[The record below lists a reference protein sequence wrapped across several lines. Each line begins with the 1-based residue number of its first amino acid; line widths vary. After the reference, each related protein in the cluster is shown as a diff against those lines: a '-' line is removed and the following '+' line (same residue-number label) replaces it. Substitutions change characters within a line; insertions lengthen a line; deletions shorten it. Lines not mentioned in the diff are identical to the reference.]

1 MMYHL
6 QWYITRELL
15 KTFALTAI
23 GLTLIFSLCGGA
35 LNIIQADM
43 LTAVQIAQLMAFVLP
58 VATTL
63 TLPIS
68 ALFACAMVYG
78 RLAADN
84 EFDACKSSGINI
96 HRLLAP
102 AVGLSVFTAVFTFS
116 FANYVIPK
124 YIEQLDEMVR
134 KDLQK
139 VAVGL
144 LRSRGYMR
152 HGPYV
157 LYAGHCELRPG
168 EEEQE
173 VLYIREAAFME
184 LEGSNLVRVG
194 TAEEVRVDFWVQPG
208 ASLPVVEA
216 CMYNVY
222 GVDIKQRQ
230 TIDLKRQ
237 RLDPQEIP
245 SQAKQNPK
253 WLTLN
258 ELLYFQGNPSEMVTV
273 RRDVEAFRRQ
283 VGEAFFYRD
292 LVQQWR
298 QNKVIRLGD
307 ERRRYEIQVDRLEL
321 DVRAGQVEQYMPR
334 NMLGVTVQM
343 YEPDRK
349 ITYQADSCAIRV
361 NRGATDRND
370 TILIVLEGNVT
381 FADPRNPR
389 NVVTHRRQDLPALPF
404 PRRFEQQV
412 ANLSDENLFGKGL
425 PGTREL
431 ETMNLGRRIDEA
443 RKAIGQELVKMGL
456 SITAI
461 IHSRL
466 AFSSS
471 VLVMLVLAAGLA
483 IICRGGQL
491 LTAFVIS
498 FIPGMVIVVM
508 NVMGRQLAEKP
519 GTALAGVGVIW
530 LGLVLLAVADA
541 VVLTR
546 YLRR

>member
-1 MMYHL
+1 MFHL

-15 KTFALTAI
+15 KTFGLTAI

-35 LNIIQADM
+35 LNIIQADV
-43 LTAVQIAQLMAFVLP
+43 LTAVQIVQLMAFVLP

-102 AVGLSVFTAVFTFS
+102 AFGLSVFTAVFTFS
-116 FANYVIPK
+116 FANYVIPR

-134 KDLQK
+134 KDIHK
-139 VAVGL
+139 VAAGL
-144 LRSRGYMR
+144 LKTQGFVRY
-152 HGPYV
+152 GPYV
-157 LYAGHCELRPG
+157 LYAGHTDLRQG
-168 EEEQE
+168 EQGQE
-173 VLYIREAAFME
+173 VLYVREAAFME
-184 LEGSNLVRVG
+184 LEGPNLARVG
-194 TAEEVRVDFWVQPG
+194 TAEEVRVDFWSQPG
-208 ASLPVVEA
+208 ENLPVVEA
-216 CMYNVY
+216 CMFNVY
-222 GVDIKQRQ
+222 GVDVKQRQ
-230 TIDLKRQ
+230 TVDLKRQ
-237 RLDPQEIP
+237 RLDPQAIP
-245 SQAKQNPK
+245 PQAKQNPK

-258 ELLYFQGNPSEMVTV
+258 ELFYFQDNPAEMITV
-273 RRDVEAFRRQ
+273 RRDVEALRRQ
-283 VGEAFFYRD
+283 AGEAYFFKD

-298 QNKVIRLGD
+298 NNKVIRLGD
-307 ERRRYEIQVDRLEL
+307 DRRRYEIRVDRLEL
-321 DVRAGQVEQYMPR
+321 DVRAGQVEHYMPR
-334 NMLGVTVQM
+334 SMLGVVVHLK
-343 YEPDRK
+343 EPDRE
-349 ITYQADSCAIRV
+349 ITYQADSCAIRIH
-361 NRGATDRND
+361 RGAMDRAA
-370 TILIVLEGNVT
+370 TVQIVLEGGVT
-381 FADPRNPR
+381 FADPKNPQ
-389 NVVTHRRQDLPALPF
+389 NVVTQRRQDLPTVAF
-404 PRRFEQQV
+404 PRRFEEQV
-412 ANLSDENLFGKGL
+412 AAISDAELLGEGLS
-425 PGTREL
+425 PAREL

-443 RKAIGQELVKMGL
+443 RKAMRRELGTLVL

-466 AFSSS
+466 AFSAS

-483 IICRGGQL
+483 VICRGGQL

-498 FIPGMVIVVM
+498 FVPGMVIVVM
-508 NVMGRQLAEKP
+508 NVMGRQMAEKP
-519 GTALAGVGVIW
+519 GTALVGLGVIW